1 MTADNV
7 RITDPDALID
17 EAAGLASDGVGPETS
32 AALADIAGRDR
43 RLVEAARDQAAV
55 KVREGVDDWEAT
67 AALQLLNRV
76 LADLPR
82 HDPLDWQVRWKHH
95 RKP

>member
-1 MTADNV
+1 MSETAKVTN
-7 RITDPDALID
+7 PDDLID
-17 EAAGLASDGVGPETS
+17 RAAVLATDGVGASSSASLAGLAGK
-32 AALADIAGRDR
+32 DR
-43 RLVEAARDQAAV
+43 QLVEAARDRAAAR
-55 KVREGVDDWEAT
+55 VRTRVDDWEAT

-82 HDPLDWQVRWKHH
+82 TDPFDWQVRWKQH

>member
-1 MTADNV
+1 MSDTLKV
-7 RITDPDALID
+7 TDPDVLID
-17 EAAGLASDGVGPETS
+17 RAASLAAEGSGAEASS
-32 AALADIAGRDR
+32 ALAQLAGNDRLLVETARDR
-43 RLVEAARDQAAV
+43 SADRVRAR
-55 KVREGVDDWEAT
+55 VDDWKAT

-82 HDPLDWQVRWKHH
+82 SDPLDWQVRWKQH

>member
-17 EAAGLASDGVGPETS
+17 QAAGLASDGVDAETS
-32 AALADIAGRDR
+32 AALADMAGRDR
-43 RLVEAARDQAAV
+43 RLVEAARDRAAV
-55 KVREGVDDWEAT
+55 KVRERVDDWEAT
-67 AALQLLNRV
+67 AALSLLNRV

-82 HDPLDWQVRWKHH
+82 TDPFDWQVRWKQH

>member
-1 MTADNV
+1 MSDTLKV
-7 RITDPDALID
+7 KDPDALVERAATLATD
-17 EAAGLASDGVGPETS
+17 GAGPEASASLAGLAGN
-32 AALADIAGRDR
+32 DR
-43 RLVEAARDQAAV
+43 LLVEAARDRAAAR
-55 KVREGVDDWEAT
+55 VRVHVDDWEAT

-82 HDPLDWQVRWKHH
+82 TDPLDWQVRWKQH